1 MNYKTDGRLE
11 AIVKGKKDGKL
22 RVAVGYVGQVK
33 PIYID
38 LMTVEQFE
46 NLVLTRGN

>member
-11 AIVKGKKDGKL
+11 AKVKGKKDGKL
-22 RVAVGYVGQVK
+22 KVAVGYVGQDK
-33 PIYID
+33 PIYTE
-38 LMTVEQFE
+38 LMTLEQFE